1 MTHVLLCEPEGSPH
15 TMRMERKLAAIL
27 SADVQGYSLLMGED
41 EEATIRT
48 LTAHRG
54 VMARLIH
61 QYRGRVVD
69 DPGDNLLAE
78 FGSVVDAVQGAVA
91 IQRALAA
98 LNAALPAHRRMEF
111 RIGIN
116 LGDVVIEQERLY
128 GDDVNLAAR
137 LEGLA
142 EGGGICISGTVYDQ
156 IETKL
161 GLRYTYLGER
171 MVKNIARPV
180 RVYRIQMGPETATPG
195 RSARWL
201 SARPPWQHAV
211 LVVAAVLTLLAI
223 AAALWYVLHHPALFP
238 HRRSSLFSF
247 LLAALVAAQGLRRRK

>member
-1 MTHVLLCEPEGSPH
+1 MTHVFYETERSPH
-15 TMRMERKLAAIL
+15 TMRMERRLAAIL

-54 VMARLIH
+54 VMARLIQ

-78 FGSVVDAVQGAVA
+78 FGSVVDAVQCAVA

-98 LNAALPAHRRMEF
+98 LNADLPAHRRMEF

-137 LEGLA
+137 LESLA

-156 IETKL
+156 IETRL

-180 RVYRIQMGPETATPG
+180 RVYRIQLRPETAMPE
-195 RSARWL
+195 RAARWL
-201 SARPPWQHAV
+201 STRTSWQRAV
-211 LVVAAVLTLLAI
+211 LVVVAMLTLLVIAAVL
-223 AAALWYVLHHPALFP
+223 WHVLHRPALFP
-238 HRRSSLFSF
+238 HRGHSLFSW
-247 LLAALVAAQGLRRRK
+247 LLAALVPVFAPT